1 MTADNAPQ
9 PGWYLRPLVVILLL
23 FFVLGPF
30 GLPLLFKSPRF
41 GKTWKIILT
50 MAVVVY
56 TAYLVFASVK
66 IGTAVWKWSALPLP
80 PVPDPLGM
88 AGR

>member
-1 MTADNAPQ
+1 MADEAPN
-9 PGWYLRPLVVILLL
+9 PGWYLRPFVIILLL

-41 GKTWKIILT
+41 SKTWKIILT

-56 TAYLVFASVK
+56 TVYLIFVSLK
-66 IGTAVWKWSALPLP
+66 LGTAVYMEMKRFTAS
-80 PVPDPLGM
+80 
-88 AGR
+88 

>member
-1 MTADNAPQ
+1 MTADNARQ

-41 GKTWKIILT
+41 GKTWKIVLT

-56 TAYLVFASVK
+56 TVYLIFVSVK
-66 IGTAVWKWSALPLP
+66 IVTAVHTEMKSLT
-80 PVPDPLGM
+80 DF
-88 AGR
+88 